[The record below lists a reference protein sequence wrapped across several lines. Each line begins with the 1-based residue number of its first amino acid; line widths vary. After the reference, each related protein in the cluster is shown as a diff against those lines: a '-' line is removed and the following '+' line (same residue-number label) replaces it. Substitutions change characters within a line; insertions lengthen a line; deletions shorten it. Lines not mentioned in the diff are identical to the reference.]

1 MKKTAAI
8 ALGTFDGIHKGHYS
22 VLRGALDFCAD
33 IKVVVTFA
41 VPPMRAGAG
50 LVMPESVKERL
61 LTEMGF
67 DEILLLD
74 FPKVRDMSPE
84 EFLQMIFERYNV
96 VAVSCGFNH
105 RFGKKASGDTKLLE
119 EYCKKTNAACLVHEP
134 VLYENEPISSSRIR
148 AEIESGNMQK
158 AADMLGFDYFIEAPV
173 VSGDARGRQ
182 MDFPTANQLPSTDL
196 ALPKFGVYKTVTEID
211 GVNYPSITN
220 IGIRPTY
227 KSKHPIAETHIIG
240 FSGDLYG
247 KTVKVSFKKF
257 IRDEKKFSSLDEVAE
272 QIKKDIES

>member
-8 ALGTFDGIHKGHYS
+8 ALGTFDCIHKGHYS

-84 EFLQMIFERYNV
+84 EFLQMIFEKYNV

-105 RFGKKASGDTKLLE
+105 RFGHRGLGDSSLLKIKDRRTFSGCFHIIKLL
-119 EYCKKTNAACLVHEP
+119 KK
-134 VLYENEPISSSRIR
+134 Y
-148 AEIESGNMQK
+148 Q
-158 AADMLGFDYFIEAPV
+158 
-173 VSGDARGRQ
+173 
-182 MDFPTANQLPSTDL
+182 
-196 ALPKFGVYKTVTEID
+196 
-211 GVNYPSITN
+211 
-220 IGIRPTY
+220 
-227 KSKHPIAETHIIG
+227 
-240 FSGDLYG
+240 
-247 KTVKVSFKKF
+247 
-257 IRDEKKFSSLDEVAE
+257 
-272 QIKKDIES
+272 